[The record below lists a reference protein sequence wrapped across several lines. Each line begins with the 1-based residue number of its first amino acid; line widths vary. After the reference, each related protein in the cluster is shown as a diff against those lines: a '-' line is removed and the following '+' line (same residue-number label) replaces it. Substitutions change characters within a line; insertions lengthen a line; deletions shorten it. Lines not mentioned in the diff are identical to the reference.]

1 MYNKINVEM
10 STYEIWASMNNTEGD
25 GALFTAKATVHI
37 DIPDSFLDDI
47 LTTAFEGGSNY
58 WLDSVSIKD
67 KPDTPHK
74 NLYNSEIISMGGALY
89 CDSEDNGRAVLTKGK
104 LLKAVQWFI
113 ETSIE
118 GQNNLRVLDDHDA
131 QDSDT
136 ILQYALFGEVVYG

>member
-1 MYNKINVEM
+1 MAKINIEM
-10 STYEIWASMNNTEGD
+10 STYEIWRDMNNTNGE
-25 GALFTAKATVHI
+25 GALSNAKAIVHI
-37 DIPDSFLDDI
+37 VIPDIFLDDI

-58 WLDSVSIKD
+58 WLDSVSIQN

-74 NLYNSEIISMGGALY
+74 NLFNSEIISMGGALY

-118 GQNNLRVLDDHDA
+118 GQNNLGVLEDHDA
-131 QDSDT
+131 QDADT